1 MKIHFYLRFST
12 RFGQS
17 LSISGDTKAL
27 GNNDIR
33 HALPLTYLNN
43 EFWKAEVEVD
53 QQEAVKIHYQYVFFH
68 EDGTVVPEWNDRKQ
82 IDISR
87 SGVDEIQVFDTW
99 CDTGSFEN
107 AFYTDAF
114 QEVLLDENRTH
125 FKLKSPKSFSHIF
138 KVKAPLL
145 KKNEILCLSGAGAAF
160 GDWDPEDSIPLT
172 REDGW
177 WSTKINLP
185 AENSALSYKYAVYNI
200 REKSLVRFEKGENRT
215 ILTDASDRKLT
226 ILHDGFAYLPN
237 DTWKGAGVSI
247 PVFSLRSKDSFGVG
261 EFTDIKLLVDWAR
274 KAGLKLI
281 QILPVNDTTAT
292 HTWLDS
298 YPYASISAFALHPI
312 YLNLEKVAGK
322 KYADLVKSLKKK
334 QKQLNELAE
343 IDYEQVV
350 KFKLSTL
357 KEIFVVQ
364 RQDFLK
370 GEDFLDFFKKNKHW
384 LVPYAAF
391 CYLRD
396 RNGTSNFN
404 EWKLYSKYDKE
415 AIEKYVS
422 PKAKHYENIA
432 LQYFIQ
438 YHLHRQLQEA
448 AEYAHK
454 NGIILKGDIPIGIY
468 RYGCD
473 AWVKPEL
480 FHFDVQAGA
489 PPDDFAI
496 KGQNWGFPTYN
507 WEQMAIDH
515 FEWWHQRFVQMSN
528 YFDAFRI
535 DHILGFFRIWSIPT
549 HAVEGLMG
557 TFIPALPVHINEFK
571 YKNISFNYHRYCRP
585 YINEAVLWEMFGPN
599 NEKFRQFLNPTGN
612 YSYELK
618 DEFLTQQQVAE
629 YFEKL
634 EQNEENKN
642 LQQGLYDLITNVILF
657 EHPGSNGQQ
666 FHFRISMEKSSSF
679 RHLDHVTQGQ
689 LRDLYID
696 YFYRRQDHFW
706 KNEGWK
712 KLSPLKRST
721 NMLVCGEDL
730 GMVPHCVPEIM
741 KQLGILSLEIQRM
754 PKDLNATFFHPANA
768 PYLSV
773 VTPSTHD
780 MSTIRGWWEEDRN
793 AVQLFFNSVLGQH
806 GEAPESCEP
815 WVSTAIVGQHLAS
828 PAMWSIF
835 QLQDLL
841 GMSAEL
847 RRENPHE
854 ERINVPAISKHYWRY
869 RMHIPLENLVRE
881 REFNDELCKQVE
893 ASGR

>member
-1 MKIHFYLRFST
+1 M
-12 RFGQS
+12 
-17 LSISGDTKAL
+17 
-27 GNNDIR
+27 
-33 HALPLTYLNN
+33 
-43 EFWKAEVEVD
+43 
-53 QQEAVKIHYQYVFFH
+53 
-68 EDGTVVPEWNDRKQ
+68 
-82 IDISR
+82 
-87 SGVDEIQVFDTW
+87 
-99 CDTGSFEN
+99 
-107 AFYTDAF
+107 
-114 QEVLLDENRTH
+114 
-125 FKLKSPKSFSHIF
+125 
-138 KVKAPLL
+138 
-145 KKNEILCLSGAGAAF
+145 
-160 GDWDPEDSIPLT
+160 
-172 REDGW
+172 
-177 WSTKINLP
+177 
-185 AENSALSYKYAVYNI
+185 
-200 REKSLVRFEKGENRT
+200 
-215 ILTDASDRKLT
+215 
-226 ILHDGFAYLPN
+226 
-237 DTWKGAGVSI
+237 

-274 KAGLKLI
+274 KTGLKLI

-292 HTWLDS
+292 HTWADS

-322 KYADLVKSLKKK
+322 KHADMVKSLKKK
-334 QKQLNELAE
+334 QKQLNDMTEV
-343 IDYEQVV
+343 DYEQVI

-364 RQDFLK
+364 KQDFLK

-404 EWKLYSKYDKE
+404 EWKLYSQYDRE

-438 YHLHRQLQEA
+438 YHLHKQLQEA

-473 AWVKPEL
+473 AWVQPEL

-489 PPDDFAI
+489 PPDDFAV

-507 WEQMAIDH
+507 WEQMAINH

-535 DHILGFFRIWSIPT
+535 DHILGFFRIWSIPI

-557 TFIPALPVHINEFK
+557 TFIPALPVHINEFNHN
-571 YKNISFNYHRYCRP
+571 NIWFNYHRYCKP
-585 YINEAVLWEMFGPN
+585 FINEAVLWEMFGPN

-618 DEFLTQQQVAE
+618 DEFSTQLQVAD
-629 YFEKL
+629 YFASL

-666 FHFRISMEKSSSF
+666 FHFRISMEKSISF

-696 YFYRRQDHFW
+696 YFYRRQDRFW
-706 KNEGWK
+706 KNEALK

-754 PKDLNATFFHPANA
+754 PKDPSITFFILQTLPICLWSHRQ
-768 PYLSV
+768 L
-773 VTPSTHD
+773 
-780 MSTIRGWWEEDRN
+780 TI
-793 AVQLFFNSVLGQH
+793 
-806 GEAPESCEP
+806 
-815 WVSTAIVGQHLAS
+815 
-828 PAMWSIF
+828 
-835 QLQDLL
+835 
-841 GMSAEL
+841 
-847 RRENPHE
+847 
-854 ERINVPAISKHYWRY
+854 
-869 RMHIPLENLVRE
+869 
-881 REFNDELCKQVE
+881 
-893 ASGR
+893 

>member
-1 MKIHFYLRFST
+1 MKIHFYVRFST

-17 LSISGDTKAL
+17 LSISGNTKTL
-27 GNNDIR
+27 GNNDIK
-33 HALPLTYLNN
+33 HALPLTYHNN
-43 EFWKAEVEVD
+43 EFWKGVIEVD
-53 QQEAVKIHYQYVFFH
+53 QLEAVKINYQYVFFQ
-68 EDGTVVPEWNDRKQ
+68 EDGTMVLEWNDRKQ
-82 IDISR
+82 IDISK
-87 SGVDEIQVFDTW
+87 SGVDEIQVFDSW
-99 CDTGSFEN
+99 CEIGSYEN
-107 AFYTDAF
+107 AFYTDPF
-114 QEVLLDENRTH
+114 QEVLLEENRTH
-125 FKLKSPKSFSHIF
+125 FKLKSPKTFTHIF

-145 KKNEILCLSGAGAAF
+145 KKNEILCLCGSGTTL
-160 GDWDPEDSIPLT
+160 GDWDPEKSVPLA

-177 WSTKINLP
+177 WSTKVTLP
-185 AENSALSYKYAVYNI
+185 EDTSSVSYKYAVYNI
-200 REKSLVRFEKGENRT
+200 RDKSIVRFEKGQDRFLLAE
-215 ILTDASDRKLT
+215 ASDNKLT
-226 ILHDGFAYLPN
+226 ILHDGFAYLAN

-261 EFTDIKLLVDWAR
+261 EFTDIKLFVDWAR
-274 KAGLKLI
+274 KTGLKLI

-292 HTWLDS
+292 HTWADS

-322 KYADLVKSLKKK
+322 RYADLVKSLKKK
-334 QKQLNELAE
+334 QKQLNEMTEL
-343 IDYEQVV
+343 DYEQVI

-357 KEIFVVQ
+357 KEIFMVQ
-364 RQDFLK
+364 KQDFLK

-404 EWKLYSKYDKE
+404 EWKLYSRYDKE

-422 PKAKHYENIA
+422 PKAKHFENIA

-438 YHLHRQLQEA
+438 YHLHKQLQEA

-473 AWVKPEL
+473 AWVQPEL

-489 PPDDFAI
+489 PPDDFAV

-515 FEWWHQRFVQMSN
+515 FEWWHQRFIQMSN

-535 DHILGFFRIWSIPT
+535 DHILGFFRIWSIPI

-557 TFIPALPVHINEFK
+557 SFIPVLPVHINEFR
-571 YKNISFNYHRYCRP
+571 YNNIWFNYHRYCKP
-585 YINEAVLWEMFGPN
+585 YINEAVLWELFGPN
-599 NEKFRQFLNPTGN
+599 NEKFRLFLNSTGN

-618 DEFLTQQQVAE
+618 DEFATQLQVAE
-629 YFEKL
+629 YFANL

-666 FHFRISMEKSSSF
+666 FHFRISMERSASF
-679 RHLDHVTQGQ
+679 RHLDHVNQGQ
-689 LRDLYID
+689 LRNLYID
-696 YFYRRQDHFW
+696 YFYRRQDNFW
-706 KNEGWK
+706 KSEAWK

-741 KQLGILSLEIQRM
+741 KKLGILSLEIQRM
-754 PKDLNATFFHPANA
+754 PKDPNTTFSHPANA

-793 AVQLFFNSVLGQH
+793 AIQNFYNSVLGQH
-806 GEAPESCEP
+806 GEAPTSCEP
-815 WVSTAIVGQHLAS
+815 WVNTAVINQHLSS

-841 GMSAEL
+841 GMSADL
-847 RRENPHE
+847 RRKNPHE
-854 ERINVPAISKHYWRY
+854 ERINVPAISKHYWKY
-869 RMHIPLENLVRE
+869 RMHIPLENLIKE
-881 REFNDELCKQVE
+881 KEFNEELRSLVE
-893 ASGR
+893 NSGR